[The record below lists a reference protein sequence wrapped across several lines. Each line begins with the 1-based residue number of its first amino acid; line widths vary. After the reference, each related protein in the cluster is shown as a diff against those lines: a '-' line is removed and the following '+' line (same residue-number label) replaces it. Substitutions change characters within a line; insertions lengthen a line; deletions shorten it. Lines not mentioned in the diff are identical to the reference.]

1 MVFNFKYDTSSAE
14 AGGQTYTWLVRF
26 TEQVNFD
33 KMQEGISTALFEGKW
48 GKGSW
53 KKLKVRC
60 AYPFPG
66 CYSSTGAD
74 LYFLHGIQ

>member
-1 MVFNFKYDTSSAE
+1 MVFNFKYDTSDSVE
-14 AGGQTYTWLVRF
+14 GGGQTYTWLVRF

-53 KKLKVRC
+53 KKLKVRFRLVSFT
-60 AYPFPG
+60 FPDRVSFG
-66 CYSSTGAD
+66 LPDGHEY
-74 LYFLHGIQ
+74 